1 MSNNLIVKVHN
12 VETGEIIEREM
23 TAAELAIVEADQ
35 IRDAEIEAAKAE
47 ATARRQ
53 ALLEKLG
60 ITQEEAELLLK

>member
-1 MSNNLIVKVHN
+1 MTNKPTVKVHN

-35 IRDAEIEAAKAE
+35 IRDAEIEAVKAE
-47 ATARRQ
+47 AVARRQ